1 MAQREHPDPRGEV
14 SGGPTLAVVRE
25 RLHAE
30 IDTFIGA
37 YWAVTGARGTVE
49 ISGE

>member
-14 SGGPTLAVVRE
+14 AGGSTLAVVRE

-30 IDTFIGA
+30 IDTFTGA
-37 YWAVTGARGTVE
+37 YWAVNPTR
-49 ISGE
+49 